1 MRHRVLFAIKVGT
14 VSEHFLKW
22 STCSSVVEHGKWGED
37 LFFFGTNRITICL
50 RDVLSAHAGPFNLSG
65 FFTLPVGGIGFRDDW
80 IRSC

>member
-1 MRHRVLFAIKVGT
+1 MPRLFHTNALT
-14 VSEHFLKW
+14 A
-22 STCSSVVEHGKWGED
+22 VEED

-65 FFTLPVGGIGFRDDW
+65 FFTLPVVGIGFPHDR